1 MLNLENKWL
10 YPLFTLISI
19 QFILLNFNDFWNIQ
33 EVKGTQNGGNPEDD
47 LLEKSVENKS
57 CLKLNFKQLLFSILF
72 SRRLSLG
79 LPSFRVPFTS

>member
-33 EVKGTQNGGNPEDD
+33 EVKGTQNGRNPE
-47 LLEKSVENKS
+47 N
-57 CLKLNFKQLLFSILF
+57 
-72 SRRLSLG
+72 
-79 LPSFRVPFTS
+79 